1 MHPEVIELCERM
13 PTQEIAKY
21 YLTESLLALQL
32 SKGTYESAI
41 EKSGAFSNQTEA
53 SAMSLT
59 QRTKAY
65 MLDKGA
71 QAAYTFFQ
79 EEFAKMEEKAKQKK
93 AFLVSLY
100 DTLMPSDDVSFET
113 FKERY
118 LKSSK
123 LASRFAKEGYVI
135 N

>member
-1 MHPEVIELCERM
+1 
-13 PTQEIAKY
+13 
-21 YLTESLLALQL
+21 
-32 SKGTYESAI
+32 
-41 EKSGAFSNQTEA
+41 
-53 SAMSLT
+53 
-59 QRTKAY
+59 
-65 MLDKGA
+65 
-71 QAAYTFFQ
+71 
-79 EEFAKMEEKAKQKK
+79 MEEKALQKK

-118 LKSSK
+118 LLSSK

>member
-1 MHPEVIELCERM
+1 
-13 PTQEIAKY
+13 
-21 YLTESLLALQL
+21 
-32 SKGTYESAI
+32 
-41 EKSGAFSNQTEA
+41 
-53 SAMSLT
+53 MSLT

-118 LKSSK
+118 LQSSK